1 MIRRVLVFGFLGPL
15 VLVGGCGSGK
25 PGEASSSAKSVA
37 SATRPT
43 ERTKQL
49 TLAVSGMT

>member
-1 MIRRVLVFGFLGPL
+1 MLQRILVFGFLGPL

-25 PGEASSSAKSVA
+25 PGEANLSGRSTA

-43 ERTKQL
+43 EGTKQV